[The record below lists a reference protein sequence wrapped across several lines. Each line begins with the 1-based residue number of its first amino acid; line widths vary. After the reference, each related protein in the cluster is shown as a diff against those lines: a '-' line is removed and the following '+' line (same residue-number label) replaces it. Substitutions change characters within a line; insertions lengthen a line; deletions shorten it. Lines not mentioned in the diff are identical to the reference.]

1 MFCDIAIPRVI
12 IKVSFT
18 LHCNNFSCYNS
29 HASLSDHSCLFTALF
44 LLHLI
49 LFRYMLF
56 IMIRFPLLKD
66 VACRHFNCHIILVI
80 IFLLWN
86 ICIFWSNLHRTHK
99 KWCLSLFEVL
109 LRFCSHLLRKS
120 FRENLSF
127 CTMLAALHNFKF
139 INKQAR
145 TISDFS

>member
-86 ICIFWSNLHRTHK
+86 ICIFWSNLHRTAQK
-99 KWCLSLFEVL
+99 VMSQLIWSFVAFLFTFTKEIL
-109 LRFCSHLLRKS
+109 QRK
-120 FRENLSF
+120 FKF
-127 CTMLAALHNFKF
+127 LHNVSSATHF
-139 INKQAR
+139 
-145 TISDFS
+145 